1 MSLCHFGQQLFVLLV
16 GWVSWPIVGR
26 RQDGKRVNG
35 FGILPIFRN
44 IRLASLDEF
53 VILGF
58 HVFVLLV
65 ELGVFVN
72 CGPPGRVLGW
82 VCLAL
87 PPSAARPHTS
97 ASKSKDFPGQSGD
110 IWGALGTH
118 FQPIL
123 GVPGAQAGL
132 KNIYGLSF

>member
-72 CGPPGRVLGW
+72 CGPPGRVGLGCFW
-82 VCLAL
+82 AGVFIRCPRHRLVL
-87 PPSAARPHTS
+87 
-97 ASKSKDFPGQSGD
+97 
-110 IWGALGTH
+110 
-118 FQPIL
+118 QPTYWQPRFGLL
-123 GVPGAQAGL
+123 GVAQW
-132 KNIYGLSF
+132 KLS